1 MSVSIKRGVKNLTG
15 DYKMKWEPFSGLHL
29 YMSDINEVP
38 LLTRKEE
45 NELGLRARDGDVSAV
60 ERLVESNLRLVVK
73 IAHDFK
79 GFGVPLSDLIAE
91 GNLGLMKAA
100 SKFNPE
106 KGAKFSSYSAIW
118 IKQSIRL
125 ALAKLSRTVRIPI
138 SSLSKVS
145 KIQNAVIKLQNRLK
159 RDPSDTE
166 VAEYLEFPLLTIKH
180 LRNVKVHNVSLQQ
193 KLNTEDDS
201 GELQD
206 QITDENSVQAA
217 DNMEAAEELQKLRK
231 YFDFLKD
238 REKLILTMRFGLN
251 GQKPRTLEEVSQAIN
266 LTRERVRQVQ
276 IAAMEKIR
284 KMIRKE
290 EIGY

>member
-1 MSVSIKRGVKNLTG
+1 MI
-15 DYKMKWEPFSGLHL
+15 WETFNGLHL

-45 NELGLRARDGDVSAV
+45 SELGSRVVKGDSKAI

-79 GFGVPLSDLIAE
+79 GFGVPLNDLIAE
-91 GNLGLMKAA
+91 GNIGLLKAA
-100 SKFNPE
+100 TKFDPS

-145 KIQNAVIKLQNRLK
+145 KIQNAVLKLQVLLNREPTDSEL
-159 RDPSDTE
+159 
-166 VAEYLEFPLLTIKH
+166 AEFLNFPLLTIKH
-180 LRNVKVHNVSLQQ
+180 LRHVKVHNVSLQQ
-193 KLNTEDDS
+193 KLNPEDDS

-206 QITDENSVQAA
+206 QLSDESTVNAA
-217 DNMEAAEELQKLRK
+217 DTMEASEEMQKLRK
-231 YFDFLKD
+231 YFYYLKD
-238 REKLILTMRFGLN
+238 REKLILTLRFGLN
-251 GQKPRTLEEVSQAIN
+251 GQKPRTLEEVSKAVG

-290 EIGY
+290 DIGY

>member
-1 MSVSIKRGVKNLTG
+1 
-15 DYKMKWEPFSGLHL
+15 MKWEPFSGLHL

-38 LLTRKEE
+38 LLSRKEE
-45 NELGLRARDGDVSAV
+45 NELGLKAKDGDLSAI
-60 ERLVESNLRLVVK
+60 ERLIESNLRLVVK

-91 GNLGLMKAA
+91 GNIGLMKAA
-100 SKFNPE
+100 TKFNPE

-145 KIQNAVIKLQNRLK
+145 KIQNAVIKLENRLK

-166 VAEYLEFPLLTIKH
+166 VAEYLDFPLLTIKH

-193 KLNTEDDS
+193 KLNSEEES

-206 QITDENSVQAA
+206 HLSDDSSVQAS
-217 DNMEAAEELQKLRK
+217 DSMEAVEELEKLRK
-231 YFDFLKD
+231 YFDYLKD

-251 GQKPRTLEEVSQAIN
+251 GQKSRTLEEVSQAIN
-266 LTRERVRQVQ
+266 LTRERVRQIQ

-284 KMIRKE
+284 KLIRKD

>member
-1 MSVSIKRGVKNLTG
+1 MR
-15 DYKMKWEPFSGLHL
+15 WEPFSGLHL

-38 LLTRKEE
+38 LLTKKEE
-45 NELGLRARDGDVSAV
+45 SELGMKACSGDFNAI
-60 ERLVESNLRLVVK
+60 EKLVTSNLRLVVK

-100 SKFNPE
+100 TKFNPQ

-145 KIQNAVIKLQNRLK
+145 KIQNAVTKLENSLK
-159 RDPSDTE
+159 REPSDGE
-166 VAEYLEFPLLTIKH
+166 VAEFLDFPLLTIKH
-180 LRNVKVHNVSLQQ
+180 LRHVKVHNVSLQQ
-193 KLNTEDDS
+193 KLNTEEDS

-206 QITDENSVQAA
+206 QITDESSVLAA
-217 DNMEAAEELQKLRK
+217 DTMEAAEELSKLKK
-231 YFDFLKD
+231 YFDYLKD

-251 GQKPRTLEEVSQAIN
+251 GQRARTLEEVSQAIN
-266 LTRERVRQVQ
+266 LTRERVRQIQ
-276 IAAMEKIR
+276 IAAMEKLR
-284 KMIRKE
+284 KLIRKE
-290 EIGY
+290 ELGY

>member
-1 MSVSIKRGVKNLTG
+1 
-15 DYKMKWEPFSGLHL
+15 MKWEPFSGLHL

>member
-1 MSVSIKRGVKNLTG
+1 
-15 DYKMKWEPFSGLHL
+15 MKWEPFSGLHL

-166 VAEYLEFPLLTIKH
+166 VAEYLDFPLLTIKH

-193 KLNTEDDS
+193 KLNTEDES

-217 DNMEAAEELQKLRK
+217 DTMEAAEELQKLRK

-266 LTRERVRQVQ
+266 LTRERVRQIQ
-276 IAAMEKIR
+276 IASMEKIR

-290 EIGY
+290 ELGY